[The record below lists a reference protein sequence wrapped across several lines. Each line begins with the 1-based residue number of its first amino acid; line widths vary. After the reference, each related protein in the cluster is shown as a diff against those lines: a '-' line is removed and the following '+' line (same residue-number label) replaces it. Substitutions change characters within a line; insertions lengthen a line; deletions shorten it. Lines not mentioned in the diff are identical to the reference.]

1 MSALSELGSW
11 FYRRRNQVPGA
22 YWLPVALPGL
32 RVAWFASLY
41 NRGLVGSLPV
51 GWGMTNAGAATY
63 AVATDWPGVLVPY
76 VSGTYWTLPD
86 SVIVSPT
93 GDMTCGG
100 WFYATTSGAKRGW
113 INKWYQTGVN
123 QRSYALYVDVS
134 DAATFDISADGIG
147 TSVKSVA
154 GSAISTDQWTFAVG
168 RIACGVSQDVFVN
181 GTWIRDT
188 ASVPASVYDGSCKLY
203 VGRWNESGANYWD
216 GYSAQWWLCGYYVPD
231 SHIAWLFEEQASYF
245 GLT

>member
-1 MSALSELGSW
+1 MSSLHDSFSSW
-11 FYRRRNQVPGA
+11 FYMRRNQTPGA

-41 NRGLVGSLPV
+41 SCGRVGSLPV

-76 VSGTYWTLPD
+76 VSGTYWTLTD
-86 SVIVSPT
+86 SVTVSPT
-93 GDMTCGG
+93 GDMTVGG
-100 WFYATTSGAKRGW
+100 WFWATTSGAKRGL
-113 INKWYQTGVN
+113 INKWLTTGN
-123 QRSYALYVDVS
+123 KRAYTLYL
-134 DAATFDISADGIG
+134 DAADAVTFDTSGNGIAE
-147 TSVKSVA
+147 KSVA
-154 GSAISTDQWTFAVG
+154 GSAISTDQWTFVTG
-168 RIACGVSQDVFVN
+168 RIACGVSQDVCVN
-181 GTWIRDT
+181 GVWTKNT
-188 ASVPASVYDGSCKLY
+188 TSVPASVYGNVRSLY
-203 VGRWNESGANYWD
+203 VGRWNESGTNYWD